1 MAIENSVAIWIDGIN
16 RTPNLVLPFKY
27 GNFLD
32 ERLDECNVSLRVI
45 DEEDFA
51 PLTPVE
57 ITITNKQVI
66 GNRVT
71 ETVEE
76 TLYYVV
82 ANDDATEVIL
92 GAGQYN
98 HELYCIEV
106 TKIAEC
112 VVVDT
117 LTFTNDLGR
126 VYTDNPAYA
135 TPQWETSE

>member
-1 MAIENSVAIWIDGIN
+1 MAIENNVAIWIDGIN
-16 RTPNLVLPFKY
+16 RTPNLVLPLKY

-32 ERLDECNVSLRVI
+32 ERLDECNVSLRLI
-45 DEEDFA
+45 DEEDFS

-57 ITITNKQVI
+57 ITITNKQI
-66 GNRVT
+66 FGSRVT

-76 TLYYVV
+76 TLYYIV

-92 GAGQYN
+92 GEGIYN

-126 VYTDNPAYA
+126 VYTDNA
-135 TPQWETSE
+135 TKVIPIIVE